1 MKEESVKENA
11 QITPNEDSKE
21 TTLGKICTANEN
33 Q

>member
-11 QITPNEDSKE
+11 QITPNEGSTE
-21 TTLGKICTANEN
+21 TTLGTTCTANGN